1 MDVFSRSGNVVQI
14 NLLVVVANVILLYGF
29 FFITD
34 YAIKLRGVTERGF
47 FCVDP
52 EIHYTHKPS
61 TVTSL
66 QHRVYNISLMIL
78 SIFIVEALRLIFK
91 TKRTP
96 DISYRIGNT
105 NVPKYFVTVFT
116 FVGYSQVGYIVNEL
130 LVKFVKGF
138 IGRLRPYFYVVCNPL
153 PLKECLNFDPN
164 IYIEDYQCQGNP
176 EEVQE
181 ARKSFY
187 SGHSTVTMYCAFWT
201 VLYLQAR
208 LKPAIRNNVIV
219 SIFQTLIFTGGLFIC
234 CSRISDNKHHWS
246 DVLVGIIVGMS
257 LATISA
263 FWWGKLFKRSEV
275 AGNNCEHK
283 CFGKKKEFV

>member
-1 MDVFSRSGNVVQI
+1 MDVFRRSGNVVQI
-14 NLLVVVANVILLYGF
+14 NLLVAVANVILLYGF

-34 YAIKLRGVTERGF
+34 YAIKLRV
-47 FCVDP
+47 
-52 EIHYTHKPS
+52 
-61 TVTSL
+61 L
-66 QHRVYNISLMIL
+66 
-78 SIFIVEALRLIFK
+78 
-91 TKRTP
+91 
-96 DISYRIGNT
+96 
-105 NVPKYFVTVFT
+105 T

-130 LVKFVKGF
+130 LVKFVNGF

-153 PLKECLNFDPN
+153 PLKECQKFDPN
-164 IYIEDYQCQGNP
+164 IYIEDYHCQGNP
-176 EEVQE
+176 EEVEE

-208 LKPAIRNNVIV
+208 LKPTIRNNVIL
-219 SIFQTLIFTGGLFIC
+219 SILQTLIFTVGLFIC

-246 DVLVGIIVGMS
+246 DVLVGIIVGMP

-263 FWWGKLFKRSEV
+263 FWWGKLFKTSEV
-275 AGNNCEHK
+275 DVNNCEHK